1 MPRLLVYVMRRDTGK
16 APEVKGNICIL
27 EKCKSK
33 NIVKSAKIGDW
44 IVGIGGKMLLK
55 GKYDRKMI
63 YAMKVE
69 SEKPPTSRYF
79 THYGDKAIP
88 LDDFNE
94 ITRVKR
100 TKYIRGPELYHDF
113 DKFMDSQPR
122 GKIGSFCCNV
132 SRTGCRLSAVV
143 GCRPACA

>member
-1 MPRLLVYVMRRDTGK
+1 MTSDTGK
-16 APEVKGNICIL
+16 APEVKSNICIL
-27 EKCKSK
+27 EKCKVK
-33 NIVKSAKIGDW
+33 NIVKHAKIGDW
-44 IVGIGGKMLLK
+44 IIGIGGKKPCK

-69 SEKPPTSRYF
+69 SEKPPKSRYF

-100 TKYIRGPELYHDF
+100 TKYIRNSPDLYQDF
-113 DKFMDSQPR
+113 DNFMDSQPR
-122 GKIGSFCCNV
+122 GKIGSFCCKI
-132 SRTGCRLSAVV
+132 SCKPK
-143 GCRPACA
+143 C